1 VVALPPRPVRTSRQW
16 AVPVLRT
23 PRAFAFGTATDHT
36 LSPTTSLRAML
47 ITLVTCLV
55 LSIVVDAQGI
65 VHSGHGMPDGI
76 ERTVTLDVGTAAL
89 SIGSV
94 THLTWA
100 WSQLAAAHGYNP
112 QPAVP
117 PILASATGPAVRAAP
132 GPNRTKPTPAV
143 AVAGKPLGAARRTTT
158 RPAGTQSPNSVPPI
172 RIPTRRNPL
181 RLLVTGDSLTEFM
194 GPDVVNAA
202 SSTGFVHGV
211 VDTHYGT
218 GLVRPDFVDWSLVAR
233 QQMATYHS
241 EAVVVMIGGN
251 DFQNMQ
257 MPDGRILY
265 TNTPEWTREYQRR
278 AAVVMRAWIAGGARR
293 VYWLSFPPAR
303 SAIWSRNNAQINL
316 ALRRA
321 AAEVPGAQYVD
332 ILGPVTDR
340 GMYTDVVTVH
350 GQQVLVREPD
360 GVHFNATGSSIVAG
374 EILDFLQRDWHL
386 PRG

>member
-1 VVALPPRPVRTSRQW
+1 
-16 AVPVLRT
+16 
-23 PRAFAFGTATDHT
+23 
-36 LSPTTSLRAML
+36 
-47 ITLVTCLV
+47 
-55 LSIVVDAQGI
+55 
-65 VHSGHGMPDGI
+65 
-76 ERTVTLDVGTAAL
+76 
-89 SIGSV
+89 
-94 THLTWA
+94 
-100 WSQLAAAHGYNP
+100 
-112 QPAVP
+112 VP
-117 PILASATGPAVRAAP
+117 PIL
-132 GPNRTKPTPAV
+132 
-143 AVAGKPLGAARRTTT
+143 
-158 RPAGTQSPNSVPPI
+158 
-172 RIPTRRNPL
+172 IPTRRNPL

-202 SSTGFVHGV
+202 SSTGYIRGV

-233 QQMATYHS
+233 QQMAAYHS

-257 MPDGRILY
+257 MPDGQILY

-321 AAEVPGAQYVD
+321 AAQVPGAQYVD
-332 ILGPVTDR
+332 ILGPVTDH
-340 GMYTDVVTVH
+340 GMYADAVLVR

-360 GVHFNATGSSIVAG
+360 GIHFNAAGSSIVAG
-374 EILDFLQRDWHL
+374 EILDFLQRGWHL
-386 PRG
+386 PQG